1 MRFDVTSS
9 DCSAADLVNQLSSE
23 ELADI
28 LYQYGEESRSR
39 LIARA
44 IVEARPLH
52 TTRQLANV
60 IEQAVGRR
68 RGRLH
73 PATLAF
79 QAIRIAVN
87 DELTTLERAL
97 PQAVDLLVP
106 GGRLAVIAF
115 HSLED
120 RIVKRFIRRE
130 SRDCICPP
138 ELPLCMC
145 DHEATLNV
153 ITRRPIRPTEE
164 EVLVNPRSRSARLRT
179 AERKA

>member
-1 MRFDVTSS
+1 
-9 DCSAADLVNQLSSE
+9 
-23 ELADI
+23 
-28 LYQYGEESRSR
+28 
-39 LIARA
+39 
-44 IVEARPLH
+44 
-52 TTRQLANV
+52 
-60 IEQAVGRR
+60 
-68 RGRLH
+68 
-73 PATLAF
+73 
-79 QAIRIAVN
+79 
-87 DELTTLERAL
+87 LTTLERAL

-153 ITRRPIRPTEE
+153 ITRRPVRPTEE
-164 EVLVNPRSRSARLRT
+164 EVRVNPRSRSARLRT